1 MKYKSKNRKV
11 ISARRVFFFAVC
23 ALFLTT
29 ALPLSA
35 QASLS
40 GEVTAFSGI
49 FFQNSSLTAA
59 TVSPNAGDYFQ
70 PSTSLKLVPSYTSGP
85 LTIKAELT
93 GTVGL
98 EGNGSYDV
106 SMKLGETYATLDVA
120 DGLSV
125 TAGSKIISW
134 GTALAANPGGFINA
148 VDSRQE
154 LVAENRSDWLLP
166 VPLVSGK
173 YIRGPFSIE
182 AVALP
187 FFRASTIPA
196 KTSRWYPTSLAAL
209 DAEDGL
215 SIPATPP
222 STPGINFSVDTTP
235 ADLDLN
241 WKNMQGAGRLGLSLD
256 TIDFGLSGWYG
267 FTKTPAY
274 DVTVTPGAPILV
286 DIDTEYKRQGAIGA
300 DMSATILDS
309 SVAWLETALYL
320 PDYYVGTETSGATA
334 GLPVA
339 LEKNSLKSALGV
351 DRAFRVGSVGDICCA
366 LEGNLSWILDYDD
379 RLASTANETELGATL
394 ISEFRTPSQDFTFR
408 CVVMEPDFLTLDTTG
423 QYLVRVSMKAKLAD
437 NYALTLGTVLFNGTS
452 GIVGQYDDNDLAYAS
467 ITASF

>member
-1 MKYKSKNRKV
+1 MMKYKSKNRMTIPV
-11 ISARRVFFFAVC
+11 RRAFPCAVFALSFAM
-23 ALFLTT
+23 

-35 QASLS
+35 QANLS

-49 FFQNSSLTAA
+49 FFQNSSLATA

-85 LTIKAELT
+85 LSIKAELT
-93 GTVGL
+93 GTVSL
-98 EGNGSYDV
+98 EGNSGYDV
-106 SMKLGETYATLDVA
+106 SMKLGEAYATLDVA

-134 GTALAANPGGFINA
+134 GTALASNPEGFINP
-148 VDSRQE
+148 VDSLQE

-182 AVALP
+182 AVVLP
-187 FFRASTIPA
+187 FFRASTIPDS
-196 KTSRWYPTSLAAL
+196 TSRWYPTSLAAL
-209 DAEDGL
+209 DAL
-215 SIPATPP
+215 SVLQPIP
-222 STPGINFSVDTTP
+222 GVMFSNTTT
-235 ADLDLN
+235 DLDLN

-274 DVTVTPGAPILV
+274 VVTVTPGAPVLV
-286 DIDTEYKRQGAIGA
+286 NIDAEYKRQGAIGA

-309 SVAWLETALYL
+309 SVAWMETALYL
-320 PDYYVGTETSGATA
+320 PDYYVGTETSG
-334 GLPVA
+334 LPVT
-339 LEKNSLKSALGV
+339 LEKNTLKSALGM
-351 DRAFRVGSVGDICCA
+351 DRTFSVGSVGDIYCA

-437 NYALTLGTVLFNGTS
+437 NYALTLGTVLFNGTG